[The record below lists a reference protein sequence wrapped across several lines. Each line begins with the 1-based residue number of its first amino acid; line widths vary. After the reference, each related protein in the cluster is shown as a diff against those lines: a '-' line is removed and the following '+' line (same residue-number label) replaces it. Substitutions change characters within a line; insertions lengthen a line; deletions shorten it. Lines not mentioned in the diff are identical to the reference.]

1 MIIALVTHYCEGLW
15 PTYLNYV
22 IQEIRCDG
30 SLYYLGSLSSTTS
43 KTFCNFTIGEH
54 FLTIFC
60 EMFRNCK
67 RKVMFCNKVR
77 KQCLRF
83 NDLIIEG
90 TVCTWQE
97 WWNRL
102 WLVLERNNFQVILS
116 FSMSDY
122 ITFGRRSNVNMWV
135 TKGAKCIPINII
147 YIRKKNSMGI

>member
-1 MIIALVTHYCEGLW
+1 MNEYFF
-15 PTYLNYV
+15 YLYWCWNYIV
-22 IQEIRCDG
+22 IWINVIFLKID
-30 SLYYLGSLSSTTS
+30 
-43 KTFCNFTIGEH
+43 FIVICNIYIGEH
-54 FLTIFC
+54 FLTKFC
-60 EMFRNCK
+60 EMIRNCK
-67 RKVMFCNKVR
+67 RKVMFCNKVK
-77 KQCLRF
+77 KQCLSF

-122 ITFGRRSNVNMWV
+122 ITFGRRSNVTKCV